1 MTVAAGPSSEQPLGE
16 KAMSKY
22 AHERRRE
29 EADRNYAR
37 ALAILAERLP
47 LQGRA
52 PASYTSDEL
61 LEALAQAADEFA
73 PEQPAVDRDRLVS
86 SPGARAAVDARAQ
99 AILAARGTDVTAET
113 YLAACL
119 EAENELYP
127 RSAFDG

>member
-1 MTVAAGPSSEQPLGE
+1 MNQHPYEARRAE
-16 KAMSKY
+16 A
-22 AHERRRE
+22 ERIDQR
-29 EADRNYAR
+29 AR
-37 ALAILAERLP
+37 AILAERLEKQVRSP
-47 LQGRA
+47 LSVTSEEYVHA
-52 PASYTSDEL
+52 LDEASAEIDRDE
-61 LEALAQAADEFA
+61 A
-73 PEQPAVDRDRLVS
+73 PAVDRDRLVS